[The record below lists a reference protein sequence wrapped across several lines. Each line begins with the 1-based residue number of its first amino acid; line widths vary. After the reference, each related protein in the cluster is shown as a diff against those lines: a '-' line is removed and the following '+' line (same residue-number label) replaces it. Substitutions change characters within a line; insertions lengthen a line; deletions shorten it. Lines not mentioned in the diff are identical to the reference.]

1 MIDRRSPTDKILF
14 HDAATIESAAGGRID
29 LAIVLGTGLSSVIG
43 KNFAHTAIPY
53 DRMLGMAIVP
63 LEGHAGEALVG
74 TWHTKRVLAFA
85 GRPHLY
91 QGFSPQQVT
100 TNVRLSRAAG
110 ARTVILTNAAAA
122 VEPSFEPGDLM
133 LIADHINLTGRNPLL
148 GATTADPFVDT
159 SEMYSPRLRQLLKEC
174 AGSDHRLREGVYA
187 GVLGPSYETPAE
199 THFLR
204 TIGAQAVGMSTVLE
218 AIYAYAIGLSVL
230 GISAI
235 ATRAGTLARH
245 SAAVATASTAG
256 PRLGDLVDKLIA
268 RM

>member
-14 HDAATIESAAGGRID
+14 HDAATVESAAGGRID

-43 KNFAHTAIPY
+43 KNFSHTAIPY

-63 LEGHAGEALVG
+63 HEGHAGEALVG
-74 TWHTKRVLAFA
+74 IWHAKRVIVFA

-91 QGFSPQQVT
+91 QGFSAQQVT
-100 TNVRLSRAAG
+100 TNVRLSGAAG

-122 VEPSFEPGDLM
+122 VDPSFEPGDLM

-148 GATTADPFVDT
+148 GMTTADPFLDT
-159 SEMYSPRLRQLLKEC
+159 SGMYSARLRQLVKES
-174 AGSDHRLREGVYA
+174 AGPEHRLREGVYA

-199 THFLR
+199 AHFLR
-204 TIGAQAVGMSTVLE
+204 VAGAHAVGMSTVLE
-218 AIYAYAIGLSVL
+218 AIYASAIGLSVL

-235 ATRAGTLARH
+235 ATRAGTQQRH

-256 PRLGDLVDKLIA
+256 PRLGELVDKLIA
-268 RM
+268 RI